1 MATVGEY
8 QPKFHALTLL
18 AYIMPVLLFTF
29 RLLIENY
36 ANKEI
41 PDYLDKLPIDIA
53 REKQYHKIVNLL
65 NEHRVSKL
73 YALAV
78 LFDDW
83 QMAYYAPSHSS
94 A

>member
-1 MATVGEY
+1 MLNISLNSTLSY
-8 QPKFHALTLL
+8 CLPILTPFCYSLH
-18 AYIMPVLLFTF
+18 

-78 LFDDW
+78 FFDVL
-83 QMAYYAPSHSS
+83 
-94 A
+94 